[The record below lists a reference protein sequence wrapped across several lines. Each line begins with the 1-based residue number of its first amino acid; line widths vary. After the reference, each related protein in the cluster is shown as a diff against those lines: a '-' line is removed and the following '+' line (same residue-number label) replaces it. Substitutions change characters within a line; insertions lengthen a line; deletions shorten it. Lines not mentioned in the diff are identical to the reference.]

1 MHEHLAKHRLDRA
14 SIKGI
19 GRGRVATPRSFGIE
33 TLANV
38 TRPAVLAVPGFGPA
52 LTQSLMAFRA
62 SIERVFVFDPQQ
74 PVSPIKIGKID
85 QEFRSRQAKL
95 TAMLRAGP
103 ADLAAAA
110 RQCAADRERLEVD
123 IERARL
129 ARRRIARMQ

>member
-19 GRGRVATPRSFGIE
+19 GCGRVVTLRSFGID
-33 TLANV
+33 TLADV
-38 TRPAVLAVPGFGPA
+38 TRPVVLAVSGVGPA

-85 QEFRSRQAKL
+85 QEFRKL

-103 ADLAAAA
+103 ADLAATA

-123 IERARL
+123 IERAIGA
-129 ARRRIARMQ
+129 ARVA